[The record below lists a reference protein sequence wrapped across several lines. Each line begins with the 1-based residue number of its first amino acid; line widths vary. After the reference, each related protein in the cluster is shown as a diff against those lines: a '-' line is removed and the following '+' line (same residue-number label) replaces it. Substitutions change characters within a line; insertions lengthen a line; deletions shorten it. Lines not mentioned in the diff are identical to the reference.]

1 MVQLGEQLVVV
12 FSLILLLVLVYIG
25 IKTDKHDAV

>member
-25 IKTDKHDAV
+25 IKADKHDAV